1 MIQPDL
7 AQFPESRFVPS
18 PERRLQYET
27 DVVLG
32 RSVMAGRRV
41 VICGLARN
49 IEQVLPRTIA
59 RTERIGSMFADYRV
73 VLFENDSSDATPA
86 MLAEWQRRNSRV
98 TVLNDKLGHPVNRPV
113 RCLERAERMAMYR
126 NRYREHIAEHLA
138 DFDHTIVID
147 TDLEG
152 GWSYDGLAHTFGQS
166 EWDFVGSYGI
176 IYKRI
181 KSQPNVRLH
190 YDAWAYREQGSYD
203 ELSTAYANLLTWQ
216 RGDPLVPVYSCFGG
230 LGVYRTQ
237 ALVQCEY
244 RGTDV
249 EHVPLHQQMRE
260 QGMGRQF
267 LNPSQIVV
275 YGRKW
280 RTLDGLVLSWHD
292 LLALFTQ
299 REASVWL

>member
-7 AQFPESRFVPS
+7 AQFPEARFVPS
-18 PERRLQYET
+18 PERRQQYET

-86 MLAEWQRRNSRV
+86 LLASWQRRNPRV
-98 TVLNDKLGHPVNRPV
+98 TVLNDTLGHPVNRSV
-113 RCLERAERMAMYR
+113 RCLERAERMALYR

-152 GWSYDGLAHTFGQS
+152 GWSYDGLAHTFGQPA
-166 EWDFVGSYGI
+166 WDFVGSYGI

-190 YDAWAYREQGSYD
+190 YDAWAYREQGSYE
-203 ELSTAYANLLTWQ
+203 ELTTAYANLLTWQ
-216 RGDPLVPVYSCFGG
+216 RGDPLVPVFSCFGG

-249 EHVPLHQQMRE
+249 EHVPFHQQMRD

-292 LLALFTQ
+292 LLAMFTH